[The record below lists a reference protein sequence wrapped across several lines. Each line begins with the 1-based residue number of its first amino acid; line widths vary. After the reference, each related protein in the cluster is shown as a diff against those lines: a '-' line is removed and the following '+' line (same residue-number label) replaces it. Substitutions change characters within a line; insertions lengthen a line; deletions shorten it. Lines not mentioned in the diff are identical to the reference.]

1 MDVPTKLHRI
11 RRTCLEML
19 KDRGYLVSQE
29 ELSLSKEQFRERFGD
44 MPRKEDLTILVPR
57 QDDPTEQIF
66 VFFPEEVKVGVKTI
80 KQVAERMK
88 EEGVSRAV
96 MVIAANL
103 TPFAKQCLLDLMPKL
118 HIEQFTENEL
128 LVNITQHVLVPEH
141 RILTKEEKQ
150 TLLDRYKVKET
161 QLPRI
166 QYSDPVARYF
176 GLQRGQVVRIVRP
189 SETAGR
195 YVTYR
200 FCL

>member
-1 MDVPTKLHRI
+1 MK
-11 RRTCLEML
+11 
-19 KDRGYLVSQE
+19 
-29 ELSLSKEQFRERFGD
+29 
-44 MPRKEDLTILVPR
+44 
-57 QDDPTEQIF
+57 
-66 VFFPEEVKVGVKTI
+66 
-80 KQVAERMK
+80 AEA
-88 EEGVSRAV
+88 VSRAI
-96 MVIAANL
+96 MVIASNL

-150 TLLDRYKVKET
+150 TLLDRYKVKDT

-166 QYSDPVARYF
+166 QVRIGAPANQGNLFGCPTHGVRNMNTYIPIYSKRQLFEIWTELLNSCNTIHSRSHSCLQHSDPVARYL

-200 FCL
+200 FCV

>member
-1 MDVPTKLHRI
+1 
-11 RRTCLEML
+11 ML
-19 KDRGYLVSQE
+19 KDRGYLVSE
-29 ELSLSKEQFRERFGD
+29 DELKCSKDLFRERYGEN
-44 MPRKEDLTILVPR
+44 PRKEDLIVLVPR
-57 QDDPTEQIF
+57 QDDPTEQMF

-80 KQVAERMK
+80 KVIAERMK
-88 EEGVSRAV
+88 QENVSRAI
-96 MVIAANL
+96 MVIASNL
-103 TPFAKQCLLDLMPKL
+103 TPFARQCLQDLALSPARL
-118 HIEQFTENEL
+118 NIEQFTENEL

-166 QYSDPVARYF
+166 QHSDPVARYF

-200 FCL
+200 FCV